1 MPDKPGEQRLIN
13 KIPHRLFSWIFNLDV
28 AYALFYQESPRM
40 AIKEADIELPSPEM
54 CFQAESAEE
63 CFIVLKL
70 WRTNMAPQQNLTI
83 SSSVNTICS
92 NSPQRYG
99 NVFSSMGVVSMF
111 TIVSGKFLS
120 FPSLRNS
127 F

>member
-1 MPDKPGEQRLIN
+1 
-13 KIPHRLFSWIFNLDV
+13 
-28 AYALFYQESPRM
+28 
-40 AIKEADIELPSPEM
+40 
-54 CFQAESAEE
+54 
-63 CFIVLKL
+63 
-70 WRTNMAPQQNLTI
+70 MAPQQNLTI

-120 FPSLRNS
+120 FPSLRNIFDTFS
-127 F
+127 STLLARFPKTKLDVLYD